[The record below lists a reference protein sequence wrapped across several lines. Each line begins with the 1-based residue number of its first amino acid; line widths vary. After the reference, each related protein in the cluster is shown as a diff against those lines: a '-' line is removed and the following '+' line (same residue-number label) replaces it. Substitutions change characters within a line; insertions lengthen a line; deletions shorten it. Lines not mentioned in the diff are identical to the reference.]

1 MSGADRVAV
10 VADGEWTDDVD
21 EEEGVVVNWFAKP
34 GRRVAAGESICE
46 IQVEKVSIDVPA
58 PVDGELV
65 EIFRAEND
73 EFTVGDRLAWL
84 RPEG

>member
-65 EIFRAEND
+65 EILRAEND
-73 EFTVGDRLAWL
+73 EFTVGDTLAWV